1 MEQLLNNQY
10 IFWIVTGLWGGL
22 LSLVIFLLKK
32 QLETHRKDVDQVRNT
47 CQKNTDKIN
56 DIMANLPIQYTLR
69 DEFLRVTTDQNRKL
83 DKITDAVGEVSQGM
97 AALMVAIKGV
107 NHCGDQ

>member
-1 MEQLLNNQY
+1 MEQFLDNKY
-10 IFWIVTGLWGGL
+10 VFWIATGLWGGM

-32 QLETHRKDVDQVRNT
+32 QLEAQAKNSEIIRSA

-83 DKITDAVGEVSQGM
+83 DKITDAVNEVSQGM
-97 AALMVAIKGV
+97 ASLVAAIKGV
-107 NHCGDQ
+107 GKCGDQ